1 MQSIR
6 FGALLL
12 AVVVACGK
20 PAASPL
26 ATAEYSLTQAGDSI
40 PLPIGKEVRVGEV
53 WLVLSG
59 VPNDSRCPRG
69 VVCVWEGDAIAAITV
84 HPPCYKQGCKAASAG
99 LELHTR
105 LDPRSG
111 EGWGHRVELL
121 SLLPYPARDAGSER
135 PPYVA
140 WVRVTQADRR

>member
-1 MQSIR
+1 MKSFR
-6 FGALLL
+6 LVALLL
-12 AVVVACGK
+12 AVVAACGK
-20 PAASPL
+20 PAAGPL
-26 ATAEYSLTQAGDSI
+26 TTAEYSLTQAGDSI
-40 PLPIGKEVRVGEV
+40 PLPIGKEVHVGEV

-59 VPNDSRCPRG
+59 VPSDSRCPQG
-69 VVCVWEGDAIAAITV
+69 VECAWEGDAVAAITV

-105 LDPRSG
+105 LEPRSA

-121 SLLPYPARDAGSER
+121 SLLPYPVRDAGNER

-140 WVRVTQADRR
+140 WVRVTAAEAR